1 MFQARQQSFRA
12 ISCHERLRQKIN
24 ILQIVMTSYVIERGV
39 HKSDAQRYLHGR
51 KRLGLKGATAM
62 PIRLIQGA
70 SFDAETTRLLG
81 LAYERACEGLAPD
94 VTVRE
99 AVAKRIIVAAKGG
112 ERDVERLIKYG
123 LGKDDMLADAG
134 AQRGQERLASQ

>member
-1 MFQARQQSFRA
+1 
-12 ISCHERLRQKIN
+12 
-24 ILQIVMTSYVIERGV
+24 
-39 HKSDAQRYLHGR
+39 
-51 KRLGLKGATAM
+51 M

-81 LAYERACEGLAPD
+81 LAYERACEDLAPD

-99 AVAKRIIVAAKGG
+99 AVAKRIIAAAKGG
-112 ERDVERLIKYG
+112 ERDVERLINYG

-134 AQRGQERLASQ
+134 AQRGRRDWRASERYNAIRQGHRRLRARVCAAGSAYY

>member
-1 MFQARQQSFRA
+1 MLS
-12 ISCHERLRQKIN
+12 
-24 ILQIVMTSYVIERGV
+24 VTP
-39 HKSDAQRYLHGR
+39 R
-51 KRLGLKGATAM
+51 KRMGLKGATAM

-81 LAYERACEGLAPD
+81 LAYERACEGSAPD

-123 LGKDDMLADAG
+123 LGKDDILADAG

>member
-1 MFQARQQSFRA
+1 
-12 ISCHERLRQKIN
+12 
-24 ILQIVMTSYVIERGV
+24 
-39 HKSDAQRYLHGR
+39 
-51 KRLGLKGATAM
+51 M

-81 LAYERACEGLAPD
+81 IAYERACEDLAPD

-99 AVAKRIIVAAKGG
+99 AVAKRIIVAANGG

-123 LGKDDMLADAG
+123 LGKDDLLANAG
-134 AQRGQERLASQ
+134 AQRGQERLASRSAL